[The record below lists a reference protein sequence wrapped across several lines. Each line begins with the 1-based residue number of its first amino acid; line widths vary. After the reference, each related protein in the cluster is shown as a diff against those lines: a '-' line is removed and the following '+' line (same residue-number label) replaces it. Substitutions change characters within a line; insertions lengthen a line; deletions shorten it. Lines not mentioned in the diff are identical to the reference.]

1 MKIILVLAPVIGLA
15 WGAATHKIKTGLI
28 AGIVVGAGNFI
39 LWHVYNAIT
48 NRLGLD
54 TVLNFEVNLGLF
66 VLVGIALGAA
76 ITYFRRRDEVNSAT
90 EQMPEQHKTSVKEST
105 TKHRR

>member
-1 MKIILVLAPVIGLA
+1 MRIILVLAPLIGLA
-15 WGAATHKIKTGLI
+15 WGAATKKIKTGLLTGLAI
-28 AGIVVGAGNFI
+28 GAGNFI

-66 VLVGIALGAA
+66 IVVGIIIGVLFSLTPKHDAP
-76 ITYFRRRDEVNSAT
+76 TDEN
-90 EQMPEQHKTSVKEST
+90 
-105 TKHRR
+105 TKG